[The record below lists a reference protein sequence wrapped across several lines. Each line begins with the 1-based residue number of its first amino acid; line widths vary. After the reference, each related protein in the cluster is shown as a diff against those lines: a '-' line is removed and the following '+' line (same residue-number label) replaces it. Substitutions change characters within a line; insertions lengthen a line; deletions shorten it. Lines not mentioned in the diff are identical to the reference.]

1 MALASL
7 ALHLISLVPFSPE
20 NTLDERISLISSVI
34 LTPPHLKKRRRK
46 REKIRVKSS
55 LAPSSE
61 DAQSAAGRQPQEL
74 HFRKKR
80 LDQCRLPAPAAA
92 WDFWA
97 LLVVHSSH
105 RKDRTQLQTHAFVQ
119 SLTIT
124 EHHYGV
130 TDESLYVFIEAECS
144 IKIKTAFPSR
154 SVCLGSYQCS
164 HRIESV

>member
-7 ALHLISLVPFSPE
+7 TLHLISLVPFSPE

-34 LTPPHLKKRRRK
+34 LTPPHLKKEEE
-46 REKIRVKSS
+46 REKTRVKSY

-61 DAQSAAGRQPQEL
+61 DAQSTAGRQPQEL
-74 HFRKKR
+74 CFRKKR
-80 LDQCRLPAPAAA
+80 LDQRHMPAPAAA

-105 RKDRTQLQTHAFVQ
+105 RKDRTQLQTHTFVQ

-130 TDESLYVFIEAECS
+130 ADESLYVFIEAECS

-154 SVCLGSYQCS
+154 SVCLGSHQCS
-164 HRIESV
+164 HRIESI